1 MRCTTIRKERVTLAE
16 NILEK
21 ITTQYHSLTRSGQRL
36 ADYILANAHDAQY
49 MSISGL
55 ADNSGVSEASI
66 TRFCR
71 SLGLSGYNSLKLALA
86 KTDYVTDLGE
96 SSHTPDT
103 ITSKDSYSS
112 IFHKLYEANILSLN
126 ETMELL
132 NEKDISKAVD
142 LISDAERVF
151 CLGHGGSM
159 VMAMEAWARFS
170 TATSR
175 FVHIED
181 SHMQVMQLAL
191 ATERDVI
198 LFFSYSG
205 STKDMEDIMQIAK
218 ERHIS
223 VILVTHFPNSRA
235 AGYADVVLLCGYN
248 ESPLQSG
255 SVAAKLGQLFII
267 ECLFYVFCKRNPD
280 ILSKARAATIEA
292 IMPKLL

>member
-1 MRCTTIRKERVTLAE
+1 MAE

-21 ITTQYHSLTRSGQRL
+21 ITAQYHSLTRSGQRL

-142 LISDAERVF
+142 LISGAERVF

>member
-1 MRCTTIRKERVTLAE
+1 MLRKERVILAE

-21 ITTQYHSLTRSGQRL
+21 ITAQYHSLTRSGQRL
-36 ADYILANAHDAQY
+36 ADYILANAHDVQY

-96 SSHTPDT
+96 SSHTSDT

-112 IFHKLYEANILSLN
+112 IFHKLYKANILSLN

-132 NEKDISKAVD
+132 NEEDISKAVD

-191 ATERDVI
+191 ATEKDVI

-223 VILVTHFPNSRA
+223 VILITHFPNSRA

-280 ILSKARAATIEA
+280 ILSQARAATIEA

>member
-1 MRCTTIRKERVTLAE
+1 MTE
-16 NILEK
+16 NILEI
-21 ITTQYHSLTRSGQRL
+21 ITAQYHSLTRSSQKL

-49 MSISGL
+49 MSISSL
-55 ADNSGVSEASI
+55 AENSGVSEASI

-71 SLGLSGYNSLKLALA
+71 SLGLAGYNSLKLALA
-86 KTDYVTDLGE
+86 KADHVTDLGE
-96 SSHTPDT
+96 SSDTSDT
-103 ITSKDSYSS
+103 ISSKDSFSS
-112 IFHKLYEANILSLN
+112 IFRKLYDANILSLN

-132 NEKDISKAVD
+132 NEEDISKAVD
-142 LISDAERVF
+142 LISAADRVF

-170 TATSR
+170 TATSH

-191 ATERDVI
+191 ATEKDVL

-205 STKDMEDIMQIAK
+205 STKDMEDIMHIAK

-280 ILSKARAATIEA
+280 ILSEARASTIEA

>member
-1 MRCTTIRKERVTLAE
+1 MSE
-16 NILEK
+16 NILET
-21 ITTQYHSLTRSGQRL
+21 ITTQYHSLTRSSQKL

-55 ADNSGVSEASI
+55 AENSGVSEASI

-71 SLGLSGYNSLKLALA
+71 SLGLTGYNNLRLALA
-86 KTDYVTDLGE
+86 KADYVTDLGE
-96 SSHTPDT
+96 SSHTSDT
-103 ITSKDSYSS
+103 ITSQDTFSS
-112 IFHKLYEANILSLN
+112 IFRKLYNANILSLN

-132 NEKDISKAVD
+132 DENAISKAVD
-142 LISDAERVF
+142 LISAADRVF

-170 TATSR
+170 TATSH

-181 SHMQVMQLAL
+181 SHMQVMHLAL
-191 ATERDVI
+191 ATEKDVL

-205 STKDMEDIMQIAK
+205 STKDMEDIMHIAK
-218 ERHIS
+218 ERRIS
-223 VILVTHFPNSRA
+223 VILVTHFPNSCA

-280 ILSKARAATIEA
+280 ILSKARASTIEA
-292 IMPKLL
+292 IMPKFL

>member
-1 MRCTTIRKERVTLAE
+1 MAE

-21 ITTQYHSLTRSGQRL
+21 ITAQYHSLTRSGQRL

>member
-1 MRCTTIRKERVTLAE
+1 MSE
-16 NILEK
+16 NILET
-21 ITTQYHSLTRSGQRL
+21 ITTQYHSLTRSSQKL

-55 ADNSGVSEASI
+55 AENSGVSEASI

-71 SLGLSGYNSLKLALA
+71 SLGLTGYNNLRLALA
-86 KTDYVTDLGE
+86 KADYVTDLGE
-96 SSHTPDT
+96 SSHTSDT
-103 ITSKDSYSS
+103 ITSQDTFSS
-112 IFHKLYEANILSLN
+112 IFRKLYNANILSLN

-132 NEKDISKAVD
+132 DENNISKAVD
-142 LISDAERVF
+142 LISAADRVF

-170 TATSR
+170 TATSH

-181 SHMQVMQLAL
+181 SHMQVMHLAL
-191 ATERDVI
+191 ATEKDVL

-205 STKDMEDIMQIAK
+205 STKDMEDIMHIAK
-218 ERHIS
+218 ERRIS
-223 VILVTHFPNSRA
+223 VILVTHFPNSCA

-280 ILSKARAATIEA
+280 ILSKARASTIEA
-292 IMPKLL
+292 IMPKFL